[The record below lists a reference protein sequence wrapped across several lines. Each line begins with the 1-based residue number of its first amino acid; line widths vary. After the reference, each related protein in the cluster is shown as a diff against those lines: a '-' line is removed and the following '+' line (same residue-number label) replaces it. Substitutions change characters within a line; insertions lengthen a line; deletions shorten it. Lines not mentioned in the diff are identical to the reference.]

1 MFINSTNKFVITKLE
16 INFHLVNFDTSFEQA
31 EIAFWSPTAT
41 ACDGFAQIDAA
52 SGDYVTVAFLTNF
65 GTQKGI
71 IGTGPVT
78 VGDTLYLGSSGV
90 LATSGTVTIGKALT
104 TTASNGATIEF
115 LPKNI

>member
-1 MFINSTNKFVITKLE
+1 MATNYIGTGTFLANTTVTAFYGVVISNNRGVGLST
-16 INFHLVNFDTSFEQA
+16 S
-31 EIAFWSPTAT
+31 T